1 MYFIAHTIHRAYGQ
15 QITTDGSYSIF
26 VIFFYFAGIEGFE
39 PTTNRL
45 TVYCSTTELYPQLKK
60 LPKIIEVLVQ
70 HQMKTVDTFYNLCLI
85 DQDTH

>member
-45 TVYCSTTELYPQLKK
+45 TVRSSNQIELYPQRGGDGYRTH
-60 LPKIIEVLVQ
+60 VLISDNY
-70 HQMKTVDTFYNLCLI
+70 TNYI
-85 DQDTH
+85 